1 MSTKIQNFPTINNTL
16 KGEAPNLGFISIFSS
31 VRVLNGTYPKR
42 ILPAEEFFA
51 KCSDP
56 ANEKL
61 IQLTAELRALKAE
74 DEAKYKEVRKKRSS
88 AFCVGEWPE
97 RGELKTPS
105 PLLGF
110 DIDGGNEGTY
120 IFNLEAAPKSPF
132 IYRMEQSLGGGAR
145 IWVKAA
151 FLPAQREATYL
162 YLCEHFS
169 EVFSLPI
176 KRKGDPEL
184 RVEHVDAT
192 VGDLARLWFPA
203 YTPANQIYQNEASE
217 VFHLPANQGEEKD
230 NRRGGEQPHRPGKY
244 LVEFTNDE
252 KVNDVVRQIVER
264 GQDITQ
270 GVKDIWF
277 PKILL
282 PLAHEYGEAG
292 RHLAH
297 LVSQFYQN
305 GKGYSRA
312 ETDQEFNRALAKE
325 KGVVTIGSFL
335 DHARARGITYD
346 VGRIRSE
353 RKSNGLPAAPA
364 GGALEEAA
372 RPTDPE
378 EEEEEFFKFYN
389 VERNKA
395 EAIEKIHVDY
405 VKLVELM
412 KVLGFRRYDK
422 DEGFFTVQIKDNIV
436 RQCSENELI
445 DSFEKYIID
454 FEGELPEEV
463 PKNMLLNK
471 IYGAI
476 SNYFSKHILGRLKPD
491 KPIVFNTHTRDKAF
505 FYYQNGF
512 VEVSSSGVELKPYSE
527 LENCIWANQVLPR
540 DFKPMQPTGYKNF
553 SFFRFVK
560 NISNCWAKHPHY
572 KRKNENPDLA
582 RLDSFLTVI
591 GYLLHAFF
599 NTSLK
604 AVIFTDSKI
613 EEEGEAN
620 GGSGKTLLVKAL
632 GHVLN
637 NDFDISKTYKE
648 LNGKDFNAK
657 DKNKYQELGLDTVLV
672 HLNDAK
678 RNFQFDDL
686 YNDIT
691 EGFRVEGKY
700 KDPFKV
706 KAKLAISTNQTIQ
719 IKGASSKRR
728 CIEVELAEYYDDQ
741 WKPEDEFGQ
750 WFFTDWTK
758 EEWAQFDAFM
768 MDCISLYFRKGLIE
782 PDSINLE
789 ERKKIEE
796 TSPEFVRWMEE
807 KEDVFRKEPKQDK
820 KELFEDFQSR
830 YPDYSTHKWFTQR
843 RFTSWLRNY
852 CLYDKEYEPVTK
864 KNEPRSNGV
873 DYIVFEFVEG

>member
-1 MSTKIQNFPTINNTL
+1 MAKIEKIPTTH
-16 KGEAPNLGFISIFSS
+16 KAPEGEAPNLGFISIFSS
-31 VRVLNGTYPKR
+31 VRVINGTHPKR
-42 ILPAEEFFA
+42 ILPAKEFFA

-61 IQLTAELRALKAE
+61 IRLTEELRALKAKDKE
-74 DEAKYKEVRKKRSS
+74 KYVAERKKRCS

-105 PLLGF
+105 PFLVF
-110 DIDGGNEGTY
+110 DIDGGGEDTY
-120 IFNLEAAPKSPF
+120 PHNLEAAPQSPY

-145 IWVKAA
+145 VWIKAA
-151 FLPAQREATYL
+151 FSPEQRGETYDAVCRHLGEIFNLPLKNGDDGADG
-162 YLCEHFS
+162 EHIDTS
-169 EVFSLPI
+169 T
-176 KRKGDPEL
+176 GDVT
-184 RVEHVDAT
+184 RM
-192 VGDLARLWFPA
+192 WFPA
-203 YTPANQIYQNEASE
+203 YTPAHLVHQNEASE
-217 VFHLPANQGEEKD
+217 VFRLPANLGEEED
-230 NRRGGEQPHRPGKY
+230 NRRGGDTTHRPGKY
-244 LVEFTNDE
+244 LVEFTNEE
-252 KVNDVVRQIVER
+252 KVNDVIRQVTER
-264 GQDITQ
+264 GIDITQ
-270 GVKDIWF
+270 GVETWF
-277 PKILL
+277 SKILL

-297 LVSQFYQN
+297 LVSQYH
-305 GKGYSRA
+305 GGYNQT
-312 ETDQEFNRALAKE
+312 ETNKEFDRALRKD
-325 KGVVTIGSFL
+325 KGAVTIGSFL
-335 DHARARGITYD
+335 DHARWNGITYD
-346 VGRIRSE
+346 KDKIFSE
-353 RKSNGLPAAPA
+353 RKSNGLPA
-364 GGALEEAA
+364 GALEEAT
-372 RPTDPE
+372 RTTDPE
-378 EEEEEFFKFYN
+378 EEEDEFFKFYK
-389 VERNKA
+389 VERNKT
-395 EAIEKIHVDY
+395 EDIEKIHVDY
-405 VKLVELM
+405 VLLVELM
-412 KVLGFRRYDK
+412 KKLGFRRYDK
-422 DEGFFTVQIKDNIV
+422 DEGFFTVQIKKNIV

-454 FEGELPEEV
+454 FDGELPEGV
-463 PKNMLLNK
+463 PKDMLLNK

-476 SNYFSKHILGRLKPD
+476 SNYFSKHILGRLKPNR
-491 KPIVFNTHTRDKAF
+491 PIVFNTHTREKAF

-512 VEVSSSGVELKPYSE
+512 VEVTSLGVELKPYSQ

-560 NISNCWAKHPHY
+560 NISNWWTTHPHY
-572 KRKNENPDLA
+572 KRENEMPDPA
-582 RLDSFLTVI
+582 RMEAFSTVI

-599 NTSLK
+599 DTSLK

-637 NDFDISKTYKE
+637 NDFDMSKTYKE

-678 RNFQFDDL
+678 RNFQFEDL

-691 EGFRVEGKY
+691 EGFRIEGKY
-700 KDPFKV
+700 RDPFRV

-750 WFFTDWTK
+750 WFFTDWTE

-768 MDCISLYFRKGLIE
+768 VDCISLYFRKGLIQ

-789 ERKKIEE
+789 ERKKIKE

-807 KEDVFRKEPKQDK
+807 KEEAFRKEPKQDK
-820 KELFEDFQSR
+820 KDLFEEFQVR
-830 YPDYSTHKWFTQR
+830 YPDYADYRFTQR
-843 RFTSWLRNY
+843 TFTSWLRNY
-852 CLYDKEYEPVTK
+852 CLYDKKYRPVGK

-873 DYIVFEFVEG
+873 DYIVFEFEGG